1 MPERAEIL
9 SHSGVVLG
17 TVLEEAPRRELGLD
31 DGLVPED
38 HGAGGPDLRARGVV
52 ERHHAVDHAV
62 PSAEQTAHGER
73 CPKLSAMTTYM
84 TGWQHTMNEMIL
96 PQVGYVNRLGQAR
109 GPRRVDIA
117 QRVVQPNGVCHRLGF
132 ERRARSLELLIQV
145 LGRSQCGLD

>member
-62 PSAEQTAHGER
+62 PGPEQTAHGKR
-73 CPKLSAMTTYM
+73 CPKLSAM
-84 TGWQHTMNEMIL
+84 
-96 PQVGYVNRLGQAR
+96 
-109 GPRRVDIA
+109 
-117 QRVVQPNGVCHRLGF
+117 HR
-132 ERRARSLELLIQV
+132 
-145 LGRSQCGLD
+145 